1 MLVLG
6 TTWNAPELI
15 FSLGA
20 NERMGAKESWAG
32 ATCFTPR
39 LFLGWSSLDVVCVP
53 VRMEASYLRKQ
64 GIAALRFLLLFTFEI
79 STGDL
84 ANPVTPTCPT

>member
-1 MLVLG
+1 MDWGDVFYS
-6 TTWNAPELI
+6 EI
-15 FSLGA
+15 V
-20 NERMGAKESWAG
+20 
-32 ATCFTPR
+32 
-39 LFLGWSSLDVVCVP
+39 LGWSSMDVVCVP

-64 GIAALRFLLLFTFEI
+64 GLAALRFLLLFTFEI